1 MTDIVI
7 IGAGGIGREAAWI
20 IEEINKVENKL
31 RLIGFVD
38 DNMSMWGQNLNG
50 YEVLGGLNTL
60 YPLKN
65 KPQVIVAIANCKVKK
80 AIVENLQGNFEFV
93 TLIHPSVN
101 VSSYVKIGQGT
112 LIYPG
117 VILTVNTTIGNHVL
131 ISGNC
136 GIGHDTEI
144 RDYSSVL
151 WGCKFSGYNVIKEQ
165 CFIGIGASIAQGV
178 NVETMSKVE
187 IGSILTGN
195 IETKLV
201 NKEVEYESISC
212 SGNL

>member
-38 DNMSMWGQNLNG
+38 DNRSMWGQNLNG

-60 YPLKN
+60 YSLKN

-144 RDYSSVL
+144 GDYSSVL
-151 WGCKFSGYNVIKEQ
+151 WGCNFSGYDTLGEE
-165 CFIGIGASIAQGV
+165 CFIGIGTSIAQGISIEGEYSAEARSNIV
-178 NVETMSKVE
+178 ENVMVT
-187 IGSILTGN
+187 
-195 IETKLV
+195 
-201 NKEVEYESISC
+201 EVV
-212 SGNL
+212 